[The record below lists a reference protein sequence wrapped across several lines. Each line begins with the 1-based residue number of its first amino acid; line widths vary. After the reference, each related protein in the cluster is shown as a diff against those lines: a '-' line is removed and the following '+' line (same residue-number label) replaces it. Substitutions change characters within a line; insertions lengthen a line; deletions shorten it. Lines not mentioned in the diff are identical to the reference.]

1 MPQVSV
7 IIDGKTYRMAC
18 DEGQEEHLADLAQR
32 FDRYVTHLK
41 GSFGEIGDQRLT
53 VMAGI
58 MVTDELAERERRLK
72 ALEDEVAALRD
83 ARSASLERIE
93 KTEAT
98 IARSI
103 GEAAG
108 RIEAIADGL
117 SRSVKPAES

>member
-1 MPQVSV
+1 MWLRHIKRATNIQQTLLN
-7 IIDGKTYRMAC
+7 KT
-18 DEGQEEHLADLAQR
+18 
-32 FDRYVTHLK
+32 
-41 GSFGEIGDQRLT
+41 
-53 VMAGI
+53 
-58 MVTDELAERERRLK
+58 LK